1 MTSDKAARKRLILVN
16 SNTDAAITA
25 RLRDHANALW
35 SGCVDITSVTPTFG
49 SRYTSSR
56 ADAAVSAHAI
66 LAAISEAV
74 AASPSPFDAVV
85 IGCFGEP
92 GLGAARESFAFPVVG
107 AAEAGMLTA
116 SQVATRFILVSGS
129 ERWSAMLRELVRH
142 YGLDHRCAGAFS
154 LSGRPLPTASD
165 RLKDVADELSE
176 LVRTTAAEAV
186 VLGGA
191 ALTGLA
197 TELRDRIAVPV
208 IDSLSAAIG
217 QALVLATLN
226 PRKPIV
232 GSYSHPG
239 DPPKLDGH
247 P

>member
-1 MTSDKAARKRLILVN
+1 VNPDKAARKRLILVN
-16 SNTDAAITA
+16 SNTDAAITS

-35 SGCVDITSVTPTFG
+35 SAAVDITAVTPAFG

-56 ADAAVSAHAI
+56 ADAAVAAHAI
-66 LAAISEAV
+66 LAAISDAV
-74 AASPSPFDAVV
+74 GSSPAPFDAAV

-92 GLGAARESFAFPVVG
+92 GLGAAREAFAFPVVG

-116 SQVATRFILVSGS
+116 SQVATQFILVSGS

-154 LSGRPLPTASD
+154 LSSRPVPAADD

-176 LVRTTAAEAV
+176 LIRTTAAEAV

-197 TELRDRIAVPV
+197 SGLRDRIPVPV
-208 IDSLSAAIG
+208 IDSLSAAVG

-226 PRKPIV
+226 PRKPLT
-232 GSYSHPG
+232 GSYSSPG